1 MVIIMIE
8 MALVIIL
15 VVLLFMSIGYSS
27 SRIIY
32 KDVSVLKLQSA
43 SENGNKKAS
52 KALFIRNNYLLHLPT
67 FIFGNVLTN
76 ILFAFIGYML
86 FRRLFDN
93 NIELYSILIIF
104 PIMVILG
111 EIVPKTIASRY
122 YVSVAKYL
130 ANLIYFSH
138 IIFTPFTIFL
148 RKLLKNVEIENEEDE
163 DEDEEDY
170 SGDELLELIDEIEE
184 EGFIDDDTKEL
195 VASAIEFKD
204 TVAEE
209 IMTPRVDIFSFDIND
224 NIKNILKEK
233 ELFTY
238 SRILFYDE
246 TIDNIIGIV
255 SSRKLILSLLTE
267 KRTNPRDFLVP
278 PIYVP
283 KGMSSINI
291 LKKIK
296 ETQTHIVIVID
307 EFGGTLGIITL
318 EDLLEEI
325 VGEIWDEMD
334 VVEVEFKQKSDGS
347 YIANGDMN
355 LDDLFELIEY
365 DNENYECAYSS
376 VAGWCLE
383 MLDDFPKVGNT
394 FDFDKYQ
401 IVITKVKGYRV
412 EEIKILKINNK
423 N

>member
-1 MVIIMIE
+1 MTE
-8 MALVIIL
+8 IIL
-15 VVLLFMSIGYSS
+15 IIILLILLVLSIGYSS
-27 SRIIY
+27 SRIVY
-32 KDVSVLKLQSA
+32 KYVSVLKLQNA
-43 SENGNKKAS
+43 SDEGNKKAT
-52 KALFIRNNYLLHLPT
+52 KALDIRNNYLSHLPT
-67 FIFGNVLTN
+67 FIFGNVVTH
-76 ILFAFIGYML
+76 ILFSYVGYL
-86 FRRLFDN
+86 LVKELFDN
-93 NIELYSILIIF
+93 NIILYSILIIF
-104 PIMVILG
+104 PIIVVFG
-111 EIVPKTIASRY
+111 EIVPKTIALRF
-122 YVSVAKYL
+122 YVSVAKAL
-130 ANLIYFSH
+130 ANLIFISH
-138 IIFTPFTIFL
+138 ILFTPFTFFL
-148 RKLLKNVEIENEEDE
+148 RKLLKNVEIEVEAEEEED
-163 DEDEEDY
+163 DEDY

-233 ELFTY
+233 DLFTY

-246 TIDNIIGIV
+246 TIDNIIGVV

-267 KRTNPRDFLVP
+267 KKTNPRDFLVP
-278 PIYVP
+278 PIYVT
-283 KGMSSINI
+283 KGTSSINI

-296 ETQTHIVIVID
+296 ETQTHIAIVID

-334 VVEVEFKQKSDGS
+334 VVEEEFKKKSDGS
-347 YIANGDMN
+347 FIAHGDMN
-355 LDDLFELIEY
+355 LDDLFELIGYEN
-365 DNENYECAYSS
+365 DNYECPYSS

-412 EEIKILKINNK
+412 EQIKILEVKDV
-423 N
+423 